1 MPPAQTA
8 QADRVPGEDAE
19 KPQDIPAR
27 GWVQIAKR
35 GWAEAKTDNVPLMA
49 AGMAYYAF
57 LAIFPAIIAA
67 VLIYGFVAD
76 PEQITAQVDALG
88 SAIPPDIKKTITDQ
102 IAAASGNGKVGL
114 GAVVAILLALFSAS
128 GGMGN
133 LMTAVN
139 LCYDEEET
147 RGLVKKR
154 AIALALTVG
163 AIVFFLV
170 VIALI
175 AVLPA
180 VLSVFGTNGFVLFLI
195 QAARWVLL
203 VALIL
208 VALAVLYR
216 VAPDRDAPKFRWTS
230 VGAGVSAVLIILASV
245 GISLYTSGLAGGGNP
260 YAKTYGAIAG
270 VVVLLLWLFITA
282 YAILLGAEI
291 NAESEQ
297 QTIKDTTKGPAQPIG
312 SRDAVK
318 ADSVP
323 EGAPHD
329 ADGRTEGSGPP
340 SSTSTTNRSSKDTA
354 MTENSDS
361 TTGPV
366 TRVDPAD
373 ASVGELIRN
382 MSADLSTLVRDEIR
396 LAQAEVGE
404 KAKKAGIGIGAFGG
418 AGVVALYGLGVLI
431 AAAVLGFAN
440 VVSPWLAA
448 LIVGVILF
456 VVAGVAA
463 LIGKKQL
470 SQAAPPVPTQA
481 IASVKTD
488 VAEIKESI
496 KK

>member
-1 MPPAQTA
+1 MAAPSTA
-8 QADRVPGEDAE
+8 QADRVPGEEAD
-19 KPQDIPAR
+19 KPQEIPAQ
-27 GWVQIAKR
+27 GWLQIAKR

-67 VLIYGFVAD
+67 VLLFSFFAD
-76 PEQITAQVDALG
+76 PARSPPSSTR
-88 SAIPPDIKKTITDQ
+88 SAPRSRATSRTPSPARS
-102 IAAASGNGKVGL
+102 AAAGNGKVGI

-154 AIALALTVG
+154 AIALALTLG

-180 VLSVFGTNGFVLFLI
+180 VLSVLGTNGFVLFLI

-203 VALIL
+203 VVVL

-216 VAPDRDAPKFRWTS
+216 VAADRDAPKFRWTS
-230 VGAGVSAVLIILASV
+230 VGAAWRRSSIVASV

-297 QTIKDTTKGPAQPIG
+297 QTIKDTTKGQAQPIG
-312 SRDAVK
+312 PRR
-318 ADSVP
+318 
-323 EGAPHD
+323 GQ
-329 ADGRTEGSGPP
+329 GRF
-340 SSTSTTNRSSKDTA
+340 RA
-354 MTENSDS
+354 R
-361 TTGPV
+361 
-366 TRVDPAD
+366 RVD
-373 ASVGELIRN
+373 
-382 MSADLSTLVRDEIR
+382 
-396 LAQAEVGE
+396 
-404 KAKKAGIGIGAFGG
+404 
-418 AGVVALYGLGVLI
+418 GVEP
-431 AAAVLGFAN
+431 
-440 VVSPWLAA
+440 SP
-448 LIVGVILF
+448 
-456 VVAGVAA
+456 
-463 LIGKKQL
+463 
-470 SQAAPPVPTQA
+470 SDAAPASRATTPPERTVPRRTA
-481 IASVKTD
+481 P
-488 VAEIKESI
+488 
-496 KK
+496 